1 MQQIGDRIYSLRK
14 GLGLSQ
20 GEFGSKIGIKKAS
33 MSAIENNKSNPSEQT
48 IMLICKEFNVNY
60 AWLKEGLGEMTDE
73 YPNVLLKRLSEQY
86 NLDELDK
93 KIVENYL
100 QLSKEKKE
108 VIKEYLQSVFINK
121 KDD

>member
-14 GLGLSQ
+14 KLGLSQ

-33 MSAIENNKSNPSEQT
+33 MSAIENNRSNPSEQT

-60 AWLKEGLGEMTDE
+60 AWLKEGLGEMIDE
-73 YPNVLLKRLSEQY
+73 YPDILLKRLTEEY
-86 NLDELDK
+86 DLDELDK

-100 QLSKEKKE
+100 RLSKEKRE
-108 VIKEYLQSVFINK
+108 VIKEYLQSIFINK

>member
-14 GLGLSQ
+14 KLGLSQ
-20 GEFGSKIGIKKAS
+20 GDFGSKIGIKKAS
-33 MSAIENNKSNPSEQT
+33 MSAIENNRSNPSEQT

-60 AWLKEGLGEMTDE
+60 AWLKEGLGDMTSEYSDVLLRRLTDE
-73 YPNVLLKRLSEQY
+73 YD
-86 NLDELDK
+86 LDDLDR

-100 QLSKEKKE
+100 RLSKEKRE
-108 VIKEYLQSVFINK
+108 VIKEYLQNIFIDK